1 MKVGL
6 SLSKIPLLS
15 YTETSEELE
24 LTKKNGFHPIDF
36 VPSKSKIE
44 WVCDF
49 LPAYSQDKMDKV
61 KVSSV
66 RIAGHKIP
74 YMVPH
79 ESEADEDEGTVSNH
93 SSSR

>member
-1 MKVGL
+1 M
-6 SLSKIPLLS
+6 SLCDYIPAD
-15 YTETSEELE
+15 
-24 LTKKNGFHPIDF
+24 P
-36 VPSKSKIE
+36 
-44 WVCDF
+44 
-49 LPAYSQDKMDKV
+49 QDKMDKV

-93 SSSR
+93 SSSRQVFTQIIQQERMKYEFVKKSNSYCLATSSYTS

>member
-1 MKVGL
+1 
-6 SLSKIPLLS
+6 
-15 YTETSEELE
+15 
-24 LTKKNGFHPIDF
+24 
-36 VPSKSKIE
+36 
-44 WVCDF
+44 
-49 LPAYSQDKMDKV
+49 MDKV

-93 SSSR
+93 SSNRQVIYQFIQQESMKCKFVKKSYGYGL

>member
-1 MKVGL
+1 M
-6 SLSKIPLLS
+6 SLCDYIPAD
-15 YTETSEELE
+15 
-24 LTKKNGFHPIDF
+24 P
-36 VPSKSKIE
+36 
-44 WVCDF
+44 
-49 LPAYSQDKMDKV
+49 QDKMDKV

-93 SSSR
+93 SSNRQVFILYTTRNDEV